1 MLFDIVTIFPDFF
14 RSPLEEGVL
23 HRAISQGIVRVR
35 TTNLRDF
42 ATDRHRTV
50 DDRPYGGGDGMV
62 MKPEPLHAA
71 IEHLKSD
78 GEAGPVILL
87 SPRGEL
93 LDQAKVRELACF
105 PRIILVCGRYEGVDE
120 RFRECCADLE
130 LSIGDY
136 ILTGGEIAALVVI
149 DSVSRHVPGVLGC
162 ETSAEEES
170 FTDGLLEYP
179 QYTRPPVFH
188 GMAVPEVLVS
198 GDHARI
204 ARWRRN
210 EALRITLERRP
221 ELLRTARLTQ
231 EDREELRRLGWPS

>member
-1 MLFDIVTIFPDFF
+1 MLFDVVTLFPDFF
-14 RSPLEEGVL
+14 QSPLEEGVI

-35 TTNLRDF
+35 TTNPRDF

-62 MKPEPLHAA
+62 MKPEPLYAA
-71 IEHLKSD
+71 VEHLKAG

-93 LDQAKVRELACF
+93 LDQERAQALARF

-120 RFRECCADLE
+120 RFLECCVDRE

-149 DSVSRHVPGVLGC
+149 DTVSRLIPGVLGS
-162 ETSAEEES
+162 ETSAKEES
-170 FTDGLLEYP
+170 FADGLLEYP
-179 QYTRPPVFH
+179 QYTRPPVFA
-188 GMAVPEVLVS
+188 GRKVPEVLLS

-204 ARWRRN
+204 AGWRRR

-221 ELLRTARLTQ
+221 ELLRSARLTP
-231 EDREELRRLGWPS
+231 EDLKELRRLGWAP